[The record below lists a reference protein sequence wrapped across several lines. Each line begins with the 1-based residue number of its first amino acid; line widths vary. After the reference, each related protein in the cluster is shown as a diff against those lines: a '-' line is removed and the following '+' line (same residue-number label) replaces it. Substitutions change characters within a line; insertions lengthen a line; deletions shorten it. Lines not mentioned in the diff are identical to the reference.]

1 MKNSIDLR
9 SDTVTKPTP
18 EMLDVMMGAEVGD
31 DIYGED
37 PSVTALE
44 EYVAKLLG
52 KEAAMFVPSGTMAN
66 QIAISLHT
74 NHGDSIIAED
84 ESHCF
89 LYEAGGAAALSGVQF
104 QFIPWSEGFSDEAIE
119 LAYKPEWMHYATSK
133 LLIVENTHNRA
144 AGRVFDKTEMD
155 RITAKAHML
164 GLKAHC
170 DGARIWNAAV
180 ATKTSEKDLAAGL
193 DSIACCFSKGLGAPV
208 GSALAGD
215 ADFIERG
222 RKVRKRFGGA
232 MRQSGFLA
240 KAALFALEN
249 YRDRLAEDHNNLSML
264 AEALN
269 GLQKT
274 GLEVEVM
281 FPKPSTNLLYFR
293 LGNTKGDEQAKWLED
308 NGVRMHHLG
317 DGWIRAV
324 SHMQV
329 STSQMEQAVE
339 TVGSM
344 LKKFSK

>member
-119 LAYKPEWMHYATSK
+119 LAYKPEWMRYATSK

-144 AGRVFDKTEMD
+144 AGSS
-155 RITAKAHML
+155 L
-164 GLKAHC
+164 P
-170 DGARIWNAAV
+170 
-180 ATKTSEKDLAAGL
+180 S
-193 DSIACCFSKGLGAPV
+193 P
-208 GSALAGD
+208 
-215 ADFIERG
+215 
-222 RKVRKRFGGA
+222 
-232 MRQSGFLA
+232 
-240 KAALFALEN
+240 
-249 YRDRLAEDHNNLSML
+249 LSL
-264 AEALN
+264 
-269 GLQKT
+269 
-274 GLEVEVM
+274 
-281 FPKPSTNLLYFR
+281 
-293 LGNTKGDEQAKWLED
+293 
-308 NGVRMHHLG
+308 H
-317 DGWIRAV
+317 
-324 SHMQV
+324 
-329 STSQMEQAVE
+329 
-339 TVGSM
+339 
-344 LKKFSK
+344 KK